1 MRTKA
6 YKRLLTRGAESGEIP
21 ADIAAE
27 VLRQIDERGKMTP
40 EIYADFTERLAER
53 GLYSTYTTPY
63 NDQAAP
69 ITGDH
74 KYESKNFFY
83 KIFKGIILG
92 IYYTLGV
99 WLVRI
104 GYGLRVKGRKN
115 LPKRKQAAVTVSN
128 HFSYLDILCV
138 ITALGRRPMKAV
150 VAAHNAGGSSAL
162 GRALFRAAGMVPL
175 ASSLSAARNFNAYL
189 DACVKKGKLIHF
201 YAERAMW
208 LNYPKPRPLL
218 SGAFSLAAKNG
229 IPVVPVFFAYRK
241 KGWLRRLLHMHAPMT
256 AYILPP
262 LAPDMS
268 LPVKARA
275 EALCHAAE
283 AAMEQAYAASIV

>member
-21 ADIAAE
+21 ADIAAD

-40 EIYADFTERLAER
+40 EIYADFTEQLAAR
-53 GLYSTYTTPY
+53 GMYSTFTTPY
-63 NDQAAP
+63 NDRAEP
-69 ITGDH
+69 ITADYR
-74 KYESKNFFY
+74 YESNNFFY
-83 KIFKGIILG
+83 KIFKGIVLA

-115 LPKRKQAAVTVSN
+115 LPKRKHAAVTVSN

-138 ITALGRRPMKAV
+138 ITALGRRPMKTV
-150 VAAHNAGGSSAL
+150 VAAHNAGGSSAF
-162 GRALFRAAGMVPL
+162 GRALFRSAGMVPL
-175 ASSLSAARNFNAYL
+175 ASNLSGARKFNAYL
-189 DACVKKGKLIHF
+189 DVCVKKGKLIHF

-208 LNYPKPRPLL
+208 LNYPKPRPML
-218 SGAFSLAAKNG
+218 SGAFSLAAKND
-229 IPVVPVFFAYRK
+229 IPVVPIFFAYRK
-241 KGWLRRLLHMHAPMT
+241 KSWLRRLLHMHAPMT

-262 LAPDMS
+262 IAPDMS
-268 LPVKARA
+268 LPIKGRA
-275 EALCHAAE
+275 EALCRAAE
-283 AAMEQAYAASIV
+283 AAMRQAYDATAV